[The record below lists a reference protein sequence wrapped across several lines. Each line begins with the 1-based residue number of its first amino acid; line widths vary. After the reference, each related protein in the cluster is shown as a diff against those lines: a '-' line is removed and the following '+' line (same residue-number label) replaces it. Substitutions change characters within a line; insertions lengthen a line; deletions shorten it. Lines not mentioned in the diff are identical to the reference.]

1 VATTSRRL
9 KLLRLNDYLEF
20 SHIKQAL
27 MLVPDD
33 AKFMNFGDDL
43 LRACHYFVLEHPSFP
58 EVQEG
63 DMIPE
68 MTVTMTSS
76 PTVTGKK
83 CTCGAVSL
91 GSPGH
96 AAWCDAY

>member
-1 VATTSRRL
+1 MAITSRRL
-9 KLLRLNDYLEF
+9 KLLPLNDYLEF
-20 SHIKQAL
+20 KHIKQAL

-33 AKFMNFGDDL
+33 ARLMAFDRDI

-58 EVQEG
+58 EVGEG
-63 DMIPE
+63 EVIPE
-68 MTVTMTSS
+68 LRVTITSS
-76 PTVTGKK
+76 PSVTGSS
-83 CTCGAVSL
+83 CTCGAVIL